1 MKYYSE
7 ILNKNFDT
15 VEDLEAAEKIEK
27 ERVITKTKEDAAL
40 KAEIDAAK
48 KNRDDAKADY
58 CAALNACHEALSRW
72 NEAEKK
78 LNDVE
83 AKNRSVMDSPKTSDE
98 IKRLVEKWFLI

>member
-15 VEDLEAAEKIEK
+15 VEDLEAAERIEK
-27 ERVITKTKEDAAL
+27 ERVIAKTKEDAAL
-40 KAEIDAAK
+40 KAEINAAK
-48 KNRDDAKADY
+48 KIRDDAKADY

-83 AKNRSVMDSPKTSDE
+83 AKNRSVMDSPKTNDE
-98 IKRLVEKWFLI
+98 IKRLVEEWFLI

>member
-15 VEDLEAAEKIEK
+15 VEDLEAAERIEK
-27 ERVITKTKEDAAL
+27 ERVIAKTKEDAAL

-48 KNRDDAKADY
+48 KIRDDAKADY

-83 AKNRSVMDSPKTSDE
+83 AKNRSVMDSPKTNDE
-98 IKRLVEKWFLI
+98 IKRLVEEWFLI

>member
-7 ILNKNFDT
+7 VLNKNFDT

-27 ERVITKTKEDAAL
+27 ERIIAKTKEDAAL

-48 KNRDDAKADY
+48 KIRDDAKADY
-58 CAALNACHEALSRW
+58 CTTLNVCREALSRW

-78 LNDVE
+78 LSDVE
-83 AKNRSVMDSPKTSDE
+83 AKNRSVMGSSKTNDE
-98 IKRLVEKWFLI
+98 LKRLIEKWFFI

>member
-27 ERVITKTKEDAAL
+27 ERVIAKTKEDAAL

-48 KNRDDAKADY
+48 KIRDDAKADY
-58 CAALNACHEALSRW
+58 CTALNACHEALSRW

-78 LNDVE
+78 LSNVE
-83 AKNRSVMDSPKTSDE
+83 TKNRSILGSSKTSDE
-98 IKRLVEKWFLI
+98 IKRLVEEWFLI

>member
-27 ERVITKTKEDAAL
+27 ERVIAKTKEDAAL
-40 KAEIDAAK
+40 KAEINAAK
-48 KNRDDAKADY
+48 KIRDDAKADY

-83 AKNRSVMDSPKTSDE
+83 AKNRSVMDSPKTNDE
-98 IKRLVEKWFLI
+98 IKRLVEEWFLI

>member
-7 ILNKNFDT
+7 VLNKNFDT

-27 ERVITKTKEDAAL
+27 ERVVAKTKEDAAL

-48 KNRDDAKADY
+48 KIRDDAKTDY
-58 CAALNACHEALSRW
+58 CTALNACHEALSRW

-98 IKRLVEKWFLI
+98 IKRLVEKWFFI

>member
-15 VEDLEAAEKIEK
+15 VEDLEAAEKIGK
-27 ERVITKTKEDAAL
+27 ERVIAKTKEDAAL

-48 KNRDDAKADY
+48 KIRDDAKADY
-58 CAALNACHEALSRW
+58 CTALNACHEALSRW

-78 LNDVE
+78 LSDVE
-83 AKNRSVMDSPKTSDE
+83 AKNRSVMGSPKTSDE
-98 IKRLVEKWFLI
+98 IKRLVEKWFFI

>member
-7 ILNKNFDT
+7 VLNKNFDT
-15 VEDLEAAEKIEK
+15 VEDLEAAERVEK
-27 ERVITKTKEDAAL
+27 ERVIAKTKEDAAL

-78 LNDVE
+78 LSDVE

-98 IKRLVEKWFLI
+98 IKRLVEKWFFI

>member
-15 VEDLEAAEKIEK
+15 VEDLESAEKIEK
-27 ERVITKTKEDAAL
+27 ERVIAKTKEDAAL

-48 KNRDDAKADY
+48 KVRDAAKADY
-58 CAALNACHEALSRW
+58 RTALNACHEAVSRW

-78 LNDVE
+78 LSDVE
-83 AKNRSVMDSPKTSDE
+83 AKNRSVMGSPKTNDE
-98 IKRLVEKWFLI
+98 IKRLVEKWFFI

>member
-7 ILNKNFDT
+7 VLNKNFDT

-27 ERVITKTKEDAAL
+27 ERVIAKTKEDAAL

-48 KNRDDAKADY
+48 KIRDDAKADY

-83 AKNRSVMDSPKTSDE
+83 TKNRSVMDSPKTSDE
-98 IKRLVEKWFLI
+98 IKRLVEKWFFI

>member
-15 VEDLEAAEKIEK
+15 VEDLEAAERVEK
-27 ERVITKTKEDAAL
+27 ERVIAKTKEDAAL

-48 KNRDDAKADY
+48 KIRDDAKADY

-78 LNDVE
+78 LSDVE
-83 AKNRSVMDSPKTSDE
+83 VKNRSFMGSPKTSDE
-98 IKRLVEKWFLI
+98 IKKLVEKWFLI